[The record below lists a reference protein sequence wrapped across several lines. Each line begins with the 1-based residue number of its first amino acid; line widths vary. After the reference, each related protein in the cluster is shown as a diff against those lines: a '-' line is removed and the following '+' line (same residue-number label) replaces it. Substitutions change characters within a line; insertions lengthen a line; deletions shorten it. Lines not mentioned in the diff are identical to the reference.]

1 MNEKDSLWRRV
12 VRSKYGANGL
22 GWYPSKLSG
31 AYGQSL
37 WRFMLKG
44 WGRFYHHFSFEAGVG
59 SSILFWHDRWCKDG
73 HLLDLF
79 PFLYVLKVNKD
90 ATIAYYSQRGPGTIV
105 WSAVFICDA
114 LVDDTTLAPFLAS

>member
-44 WGRFYHHFSFEAGVG
+44 WGRFYHHFSLEAGVG
-59 SSILFWHDRWCKDG
+59 SF
-73 HLLDLF
+73 F
-79 PFLYVLKVNKD
+79 F
-90 ATIAYYSQRGPGTIV
+90 GTIV
-105 WSAVFICDA
+105 GVRRLLYEISSPLFMC
-114 LVDDTTLAPFLAS
+114 LL